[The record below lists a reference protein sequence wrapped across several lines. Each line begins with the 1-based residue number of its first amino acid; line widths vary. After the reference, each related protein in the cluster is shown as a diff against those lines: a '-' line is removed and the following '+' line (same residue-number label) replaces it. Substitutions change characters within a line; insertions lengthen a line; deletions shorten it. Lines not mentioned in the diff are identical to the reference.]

1 MDQEILTFV
10 FNFINKKLPNVFSS
24 YFKYRSDNQQP
35 QTRNIDNHLVPPKSR
50 TNCGE
55 QTIRIKG
62 ALLWNKLPTSLTELT
77 NTKTFR
83 KKWKESIPQYT

>member
-10 FNFINKKLPNVFSS
+10 FNFNNKKLPNVFSS
-24 YFKYRSDNQQP
+24 YFKYRSENQQP
-35 QTRNIDNHLVPPKSR
+35 QTRNIDNHLVTPKPR

-83 KKWKESIPQYT
+83 KKWKESKPQYT